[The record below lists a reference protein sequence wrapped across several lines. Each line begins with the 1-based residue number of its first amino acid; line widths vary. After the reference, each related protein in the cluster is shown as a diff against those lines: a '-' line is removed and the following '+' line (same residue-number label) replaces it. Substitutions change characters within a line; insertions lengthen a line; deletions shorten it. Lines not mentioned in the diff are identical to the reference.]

1 MNEHDQQSGDALARQ
16 EARKRHWNDI
26 VIPTAQALEA
36 FLWRVAWFTVFLY
49 LLRMFLTK

>member
-1 MNEHDQQSGDALARQ
+1 MCEETKIPVERQ

-36 FLWRVAWFTVFLY
+36 FLWRVAWFAVFVFV
-49 LLRMFLTK
+49 LRMLLNP